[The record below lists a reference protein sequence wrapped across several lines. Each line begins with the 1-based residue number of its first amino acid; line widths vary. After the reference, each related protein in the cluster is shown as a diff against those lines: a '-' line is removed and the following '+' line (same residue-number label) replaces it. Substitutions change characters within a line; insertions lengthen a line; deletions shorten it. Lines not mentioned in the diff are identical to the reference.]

1 MHSNDFPRNKMDVLS
16 IVIKLSFDHFFVVV
30 YLQTSIE
37 SFRVVPYFAVYKEDM
52 PHFITQNITRKQN
65 KV

>member
-1 MHSNDFPRNKMDVLS
+1 MDVLS